1 MVFMRNEFKIKRLEY
16 FLIFFL
22 YFNKG
27 DDNMN
32 NLKNLIERALQDGT
46 KYMLF
51 VNENKTHEF
60 YQSKVKEAQE
70 ILSLFDNFSN
80 VDVYKNDNKEE
91 IGIKIEFVK
100 GE

>member
-1 MVFMRNEFKIKRLEY
+1 
-16 FLIFFL
+16 
-22 YFNKG
+22 
-27 DDNMN
+27 MN

-46 KYMLF
+46 KYMLL

-80 VDVYKNDNKEE
+80 VDVYKNDNEEE

-100 GE
+100 GNDENVL

>member
-1 MVFMRNEFKIKRLEY
+1 
-16 FLIFFL
+16 
-22 YFNKG
+22 
-27 DDNMN
+27 MN

-46 KYMLF
+46 KYMFF

-80 VDVYKNDNKEE
+80 VDVYKNDDEKE
-91 IGIKIEFVK
+91 IGIQIEFVK

>member
-1 MVFMRNEFKIKRLEY
+1 
-16 FLIFFL
+16 
-22 YFNKG
+22 
-27 DDNMN
+27 MN

-46 KYMLF
+46 KYMFF

-80 VDVYKNDNKEE
+80 VDLYKNDDDKE

>member
-1 MVFMRNEFKIKRLEY
+1 
-16 FLIFFL
+16 
-22 YFNKG
+22 
-27 DDNMN
+27 MN

-46 KYMLF
+46 RYMFF
-51 VNENKTHEF
+51 VCVIKTHEF

-80 VDVYKNDNKEE
+80 VDVYKNDDEKA
-91 IGIKIEFVK
+91 IGIQIEFVK

>member
-1 MVFMRNEFKIKRLEY
+1 
-16 FLIFFL
+16 
-22 YFNKG
+22 
-27 DDNMN
+27 MN

-46 KYMLF
+46 KYMFF

-70 ILSLFDNFSN
+70 IVSLLDNISN
-80 VDVYKNDNKEE
+80 VDVYKNDDEKE
-91 IGIKIEFVK
+91 IGIQIEFVK

>member
-1 MVFMRNEFKIKRLEY
+1 
-16 FLIFFL
+16 
-22 YFNKG
+22 
-27 DDNMN
+27 MN

-46 KYMLF
+46 RYMFF

-60 YQSKVKEAQE
+60 YQSKVKEAKE

-80 VDVYKNDNKEE
+80 VNVYKNDNDKE
-91 IGIKIEFVK
+91 IGIQIEFVK

>member
-1 MVFMRNEFKIKRLEY
+1 
-16 FLIFFL
+16 
-22 YFNKG
+22 
-27 DDNMN
+27 MN
-32 NLKNLIERALQDGT
+32 NLENLIERALQDGT
-46 KYMLF
+46 RYMFF
-51 VNENKTHEF
+51 VSENKTHEF

-91 IGIKIEFVK
+91 IGITIEFIK

>member
-1 MVFMRNEFKIKRLEY
+1 
-16 FLIFFL
+16 
-22 YFNKG
+22 
-27 DDNMN
+27 MN

-46 KYMLF
+46 KYMFF
-51 VNENKTHEF
+51 VSENKTHEF

-80 VDVYKNDNKEE
+80 VDVYKNDDKKE
-91 IGIKIEFVK
+91 IGIQIEFVK

>member
-1 MVFMRNEFKIKRLEY
+1 
-16 FLIFFL
+16 
-22 YFNKG
+22 
-27 DDNMN
+27 MN
-32 NLKNLIERALQDGT
+32 NLKNLIERALQDGI
-46 KYMLF
+46 KYMFF

-80 VDVYKNDNKEE
+80 VDLYKNDDEKE
-91 IGIKIEFVK
+91 IGIQIKFVK

>member
-1 MVFMRNEFKIKRLEY
+1 
-16 FLIFFL
+16 
-22 YFNKG
+22 
-27 DDNMN
+27 MN
-32 NLKNLIERALQDGT
+32 NLKNLIERALKDGT
-46 KYMLF
+46 KYMLL

-80 VDVYKNDNKEE
+80 VDLYKNDDDKE

>member
-1 MVFMRNEFKIKRLEY
+1 
-16 FLIFFL
+16 
-22 YFNKG
+22 
-27 DDNMN
+27 MN

-46 KYMLF
+46 RYMFF

-80 VDVYKNDNKEE
+80 VYLYKNDDDKE

>member
-1 MVFMRNEFKIKRLEY
+1 
-16 FLIFFL
+16 
-22 YFNKG
+22 
-27 DDNMN
+27 MN

-46 KYMLF
+46 RYMFF

-60 YQSKVKEAQE
+60 YQYKVKEAQG

-80 VDVYKNDNKEE
+80 VDVYKNDNEEE

>member
-1 MVFMRNEFKIKRLEY
+1 
-16 FLIFFL
+16 
-22 YFNKG
+22 
-27 DDNMN
+27 MN

-46 KYMLF
+46 KYMFF
-51 VNENKTHEF
+51 VKENETHKF

-70 ILSLFDNFSN
+70 ILDLFDNFCN
-80 VDVYKNDNKEE
+80 VDVYKNDNEEE

>member
-1 MVFMRNEFKIKRLEY
+1 
-16 FLIFFL
+16 
-22 YFNKG
+22 
-27 DDNMN
+27 MN

-46 KYMLF
+46 RYMLF
-51 VNENKTHEF
+51 VNENETHEF

-80 VDVYKNDNKEE
+80 VDIYKNDNKEE
-91 IGIKIEFVK
+91 IGIKIEFIK

>member
-1 MVFMRNEFKIKRLEY
+1 
-16 FLIFFL
+16 
-22 YFNKG
+22 
-27 DDNMN
+27 MN

-46 KYMLF
+46 RYMFF
-51 VNENKTHEF
+51 VSENKTHEF

-70 ILSLFDNFSN
+70 ILNLFDNFSN
-80 VDVYKNDNKEE
+80 VGLYKNDDDKE

>member
-1 MVFMRNEFKIKRLEY
+1 
-16 FLIFFL
+16 
-22 YFNKG
+22 
-27 DDNMN
+27 MN

-46 KYMLF
+46 RYMFF
-51 VNENKTHEF
+51 VSENKTHEF

-80 VDVYKNDNKEE
+80 VYVYKNDDEEE
-91 IGIKIEFVK
+91 IGIQIEFVK

>member
-1 MVFMRNEFKIKRLEY
+1 
-16 FLIFFL
+16 
-22 YFNKG
+22 
-27 DDNMN
+27 MN

-46 KYMLF
+46 KYMFF
-51 VNENKTHEF
+51 VSENKTHEF

-80 VDVYKNDNKEE
+80 VYLYKNDDEKE
-91 IGIKIEFVK
+91 IGIQIEFVK

>member
-1 MVFMRNEFKIKRLEY
+1 
-16 FLIFFL
+16 
-22 YFNKG
+22 
-27 DDNMN
+27 MN

-46 KYMLF
+46 KYMLL

-80 VDVYKNDNKEE
+80 VDIYKNDDKKE
-91 IGIKIEFVK
+91 IGIQIEFVK

>member
-1 MVFMRNEFKIKRLEY
+1 
-16 FLIFFL
+16 
-22 YFNKG
+22 
-27 DDNMN
+27 MN

-46 KYMLF
+46 RYLF
-51 VNENKTHEF
+51 VISENKTHEF

-80 VDVYKNDNKEE
+80 VDVYKNDNEEE

>member
-1 MVFMRNEFKIKRLEY
+1 
-16 FLIFFL
+16 
-22 YFNKG
+22 
-27 DDNMN
+27 MN

-46 KYMLF
+46 RYMFF

-60 YQSKVKEAQE
+60 YQSKAKEAQE

-80 VDVYKNDNKEE
+80 VDVYKNDNEEE

>member
-1 MVFMRNEFKIKRLEY
+1 
-16 FLIFFL
+16 
-22 YFNKG
+22 
-27 DDNMN
+27 MN

-46 KYMLF
+46 KYMF
-51 VNENKTHEF
+51 FIKENETHEF
-60 YQSKVKEAQE
+60 YQSKVKESQE

-80 VDVYKNDNKEE
+80 VDLYKNDDDKE

>member
-1 MVFMRNEFKIKRLEY
+1 
-16 FLIFFL
+16 
-22 YFNKG
+22 
-27 DDNMN
+27 MN

-46 KYMLF
+46 KYMFF
-51 VNENKTHEF
+51 VSEKKTNEF

-70 ILSLFDNFSN
+70 ILSLFDNFFN
-80 VDVYKNDNKEE
+80 VDLYKNDNEEE